1 MEKTEDGPCGE
12 CGEWETEVPGFSCN
26 RGEVRDQAFMETPPL

>member
-1 MEKTEDGPCGE
+1 MEKTKYGHFGE
-12 CGEWETEVPGFSCN
+12 QETELPGFLCN